1 MFLCCCC
8 LDLPGIKIF
17 RKSLNFSLFCSSK
30 YLKMFYLHFI
40 FSFSDPRAN
49 MDPVSLP
56 TNATVIMDTEAETV
70 QCRVPLADGAPPVDT
85 RVPVTMGPRVTQ

>member
-1 MFLCCCC
+1 MNAAE
-8 LDLPGIKIF
+8 DLPGVPMDLLVF
-17 RKSLNFSLFCSSK
+17 LFV
-30 YLKMFYLHFI
+30 
-40 FSFSDPRAN
+40 DPRAN